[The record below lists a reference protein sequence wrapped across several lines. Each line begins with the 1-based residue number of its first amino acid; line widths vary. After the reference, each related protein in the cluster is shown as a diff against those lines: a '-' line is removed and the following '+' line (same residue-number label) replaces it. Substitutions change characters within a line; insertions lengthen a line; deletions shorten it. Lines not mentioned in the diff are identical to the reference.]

1 MSKPQRP
8 EQRMESIFLNRK
20 LLGVTG
26 TDIAVL
32 FYLIKLSDSRIIINL
47 TPAQLSENLGVH
59 FKAMYR
65 TLDKLR
71 KLSYIRKVKYKDM
84 VGIMVD
90 PTFTVTP
97 SPQRRSF
104 KYKLWIEA
112 GEQSKN

>member
-1 MSKPQRP
+1 MSKSQRP
-8 EQRMESIFLNRK
+8 EQRMESIFLKRK

-26 TDIAVL
+26 SDIAIL

-47 TPAQLSENLGVH
+47 TTAQLSENLGVH

-71 KLSYIRKVKYKDM
+71 KLSYIRKVRYKDM
-84 VGIMVD
+84 VGFMVD
-90 PTFTVTP
+90 PTFTTTT

-104 KYKLWIEA
+104 KYKLWIDA
-112 GEQSKN
+112 GEQSK